1 MHIYSPSYIEY
12 CAYMNRNE
20 QYKNNYLKKTLFK
33 KTYETT
39 NYLCASF
46 ASFLVCVLNEFN

>member
-20 QYKNNYLKKTLFK
+20 QYKNNYLKKK
-33 KTYETT
+33 II
-39 NYLCASF
+39 
-46 ASFLVCVLNEFN
+46 